1 MIQFAFFL
9 FRAAAVL
16 LSVFISACG
25 GGGGS
30 SNVVQVTTPSTTS
43 TPDTINSN
51 LFTLTSTEVG
61 QDGLLSSDSTCDG
74 SGSSPSLTW
83 RNPPS
88 GTKSFAL
95 LMSTDPGDGVLKYNW
110 VNYNLSATLTGLSKN
125 SILVG
130 TYGAGSD
137 GPTLAYQPPCSQG
150 PGLKK
155 YKFTLYALSF
165 STPLKTSISAP
176 TGADLLTLIA
186 NGILGQ
192 ASIEAGYSRTSTSSG
207 ASAACQWVRSSI
219 QVSAHVPVS
228 VNCDEKYA
236 YVSSKG
242 LPSHTMMNGILAT
255 NLQVPTAQNFWGS
268 NGWKI
273 PLTPEIAVNPVSAV
287 DGPIGVA
294 VNGVPLFN
302 PCKQGGCQNGDT
314 KVLGEL
320 DVCNGHAGRADDY
333 HYHAAPICLMATK
346 PDSYWNT
353 HPVGW
358 ALDGYGIFGFN
369 NADGQIASRDGI
381 CGGNT
386 SSVSN
391 APSGYSYHVTA
402 VSPYIL
408 SCFKGVPSPD
418 LANQASKFSPIRQ
431 PPVTPFGVSNMT
443 LSTDSSDAYQVLE
456 FTSDKSFTSTQTGKD
471 SYANSPGTYKIRYK
485 ALADSDLE
493 MALAKTENKGKSS
506 CWAFQFKNS
515 TGASNQPDV
524 IYCK

>member
-1 MIQFAFFL
+1 MSPWLISA
-9 FRAAAVL
+9 L
-16 LSVFISACG
+16 LATLISACG
-25 GGGGS
+25 GGGGGS
-30 SNVVQVTTPSTTS
+30 SEVSQVITPTTPTTPDPVVTS
-43 TPDTINSN
+43 T
-51 LFTLTSTEVG
+51 FTLVSSEVG
-61 QDGLLSSDSTCDG
+61 QDGLLSSDATCDG

-83 RNPPS
+83 RNPPA

-110 VNYNLSATLTGLSKN
+110 VDYNLSASLTGLPKN

-155 YKFTLYALSF
+155 YKFTLYALSYP
-165 STPLKTSISAP
+165 SPLKTSTTAV
-176 TGADLLTLIA
+176 TGPDLLGLMA

-192 ASIEAGYSRTSTSSG
+192 ATLEASYSRTSTSTG
-207 ASAACQWVRSSI
+207 ASMACQTIRNSI
-219 QVSAHVPVS
+219 QANAQVPVS
-228 VNCDEKYA
+228 VNCDQNYA

-242 LPSHTMMNGILAT
+242 LPSHAMMNGITAT

-268 NGWKI
+268 NGWRI
-273 PLTPEIAVNPVSAV
+273 PLTPEVAVSPVSAV

-320 DVCNGHAGRADDY
+320 DICNGHAGRADDY
-333 HYHAAPICLMATK
+333 HYHAAPTCLMATK

-369 NADGQIASRDGI
+369 NADGQVASRDGV

-386 SSVSN
+386 SAVSN
-391 APSGYSYHVTA
+391 APAGYSYHVTA

-408 SCFKGVPSPD
+408 SCFRGVPSPD
-418 LANQASKFSPIRQ
+418 LANQASKFSPMRQ
-431 PPVTPFGVSNMT
+431 PPVTPFGVANMT
-443 LSTDSSDAYQVLE
+443 LTTDSLDAFQVLT
-456 FTSDKSFTSTQTGKD
+456 FTTEKSFVSTETGKD
-471 SYANSPGTYKIRYK
+471 SYSNMAGSYKIRYK
-485 ALADSDLE
+485 ALEGSELE
-493 MALAKTENKGKSS
+493 LALTKAENKGKSM
-506 CWAFQFKNS
+506 CWAFQFKTATDS
-515 TGASNQPDV
+515 SNQPDV
-524 IYCK
+524 TYCK